1 MKRYCIK
8 CRAGKIE
15 FFDIISESDEGYRI
29 RLTRV
34 SDGSERIVEDSM
46 PRHLFNICVKTGYFY
61 ELEGSSIMNTITDT
75 AANIPVTT
83 ATLA

>member
-15 FFDIISESDEGYRI
+15 FFDIIAENDDGYRI

-34 SDGSERIVEDSM
+34 SDGSERIVEESM
-46 PRHLFNICVKTGYFY
+46 SRHLFNMCVKTGYIF
-61 ELEGSSIMNTITDT
+61 ELEH
-75 AANIPVTT
+75 AA
-83 ATLA
+83 ATVA